1 MLAHHLPS
9 TVPTALPATQEQ
21 RKLPLPPFHGRRL
34 RAASQRYPKIEGRV
48 SCSFH
53 TVQTSDFGSTASRV
67 DDMPEERSKAPPSV
81 AVPVRALTMP
91 CVPTHA
97 GQVYSSQVPSHRLT
111 SLDQVGAHWID
122 RRPIMA
128 SRSCTPR
135 APDARARSGRFGG
148 AAGALEQSSV
158 QPAGQRMY
166 KLPTLL

>member
-1 MLAHHLPS
+1 MFFFFLRGWRLATCHVGCELHGTGGFRNSAASAPRFWAIWQRAPVVRRNAAQLMLAHHLPS

-21 RKLPLPPFHGRRL
+21 RRLPLPPFHGRRL

-53 TVQTSDFGSTASRV
+53 TVQTSDFGSTANRV

-97 GQVYSSQVPSHRLT
+97 GQVYSSKSQVT
-111 SLDQVGAHWID
+111 A
-122 RRPIMA
+122 
-128 SRSCTPR
+128 
-135 APDARARSGRFGG
+135 
-148 AAGALEQSSV
+148 
-158 QPAGQRMY
+158 
-166 KLPTLL
+166 

>member
-1 MLAHHLPS
+1 MWGVSSTGRVVFGIRQRLRRGFGPFGLRTQRAPVVRRNAAQLMLAHHLPS

-91 CVPTHA
+91 CVPTQGTA
-97 GQVYSSQVPSHRLT
+97 YSSQVSSHTLT
-111 SLDQVGAHWID
+111 SLDQDQVVARWID
-122 RRPIMA
+122 R
-128 SRSCTPR
+128 S
-135 APDARARSGRFGG
+135 F
-148 AAGALEQSSV
+148 QH
-158 QPAGQRMY
+158 Y
-166 KLPTLL
+166 